1 MATILRTRNAALGHG
16 SLNRGRYSNAAL
28 DAALTRV
35 DEKDPTECP
44 YCHALI
50 APQRPDAA
58 PSVRNAGPALMP
70 LLVVVGAL
78 VAMGM
83 FAGFFMFRTSA
94 PQPPPVVSAPVVPR
108 PSPAPPPAPVPPSP
122 VKEVLRFGEAGTNPG
137 QLDSPSHLAVASDG
151 SVVIAE
157 SRSGRLQRFGAD
169 GVYQAALV
177 MPPDKLTKQN
187 GIFGLATDA
196 SGKVYVN
203 RVGDILVYDAATF
216 AAVRTIAGDYPD
228 RYFHGGLAVDGT
240 GNVYS
245 LTDRMG
251 DVDLVSTSPAGKVLS
266 RHRVSATGVAVDG
279 VGKVFLLHRD
289 GLEVQ
294 DAKGAVLSKVGGV
307 RGSSL
312 AFDGKGHVF
321 VATGSTVEVLSPEGT
336 KVLSLP
342 VKADKVALDRAG
354 RLYALERSSVGVY
367 EVTFP

>member
-1 MATILRTRNAALGHG
+1 MAPMMLRCPHCNAP
-16 SLNRGRYSNAAL
+16 
-28 DAALTRV
+28 LTRV

-50 APQRPDAA
+50 APQPTAG
-58 PSVRNAGPALMP
+58 PSVRNAAPVMMP
-70 LLVVVGAL
+70 LMVVVGAL

-83 FAGFFMFRTSA
+83 FAGFFMFRAA
-94 PQPPPVVSAPVVPR
+94 PPPPPPVVMNAPPAPMPR
-108 PSPAPPPAPVPPSP
+108 PAPTPAAPVPPSP
-122 VKEVLRFGEAGTNPG
+122 VKEVLRFGDEGTNPG
-137 QLDSPSHLAVASDG
+137 QLDSPSHLAVTSDG

-157 SRSGRLQRFGAD
+157 TRTGRVQRFGAD
-169 GVYQAALV
+169 GVYQAGLV

-196 SGKVYVN
+196 AGKLYVN
-203 RVGDILVYDAATF
+203 RVGDILIYDAATF

-228 RYFHGGLAVDGT
+228 RYYHGGLAVDGT
-240 GNVYS
+240 GHVYS
-245 LTDRMG
+245 LTDRTG
-251 DVDLVSTSPAGKVLS
+251 DVDLVMTSPAGKVLS
-266 RHRVSATGVAVDG
+266 RRRVSATGVAVDG
-279 VGKVFLLHRD
+279 LGKVFLLHRD

-307 RGSSL
+307 RGTSL

-336 KVLSLP
+336 KVISLP
-342 VKADKVALDRAG
+342 VHASRVALDRAG

-367 EVTFP
+367 EVTLP